1 MPLTPKQ
8 EAFARRYVE
17 TGNASDAYRFAYD
30 TSNMAVETVWD
41 EAHNLTRH
49 PEVSPRIKA
58 LQDEKLAEVDV
69 TASDIVRVAW
79 DIARDGEASHGS
91 RVSALALLAKRHHEF
106 SDKHEISSDI
116 RLQAMKAVA
125 SMSIEQL
132 QALAA
137 SLDTEDIT
145 GQTGP

>member
-1 MPLTPKQ
+1 MGLTPKQ
-8 EAFARRYVE
+8 EAFAHKYVE
-17 TGNASDAYRFAYD
+17 CGNASEAYRFAYD

-58 LQDEKLAEVDV
+58 LQDAKLAEVDV
-69 TASDIVRVAW
+69 SASDIVRVAW

-106 SDKHEISSDI
+106 SDKHEISSDV
-116 RLQAMKAVA
+116 RLQAMQAVA
-125 SMSIEQL
+125 NMDEATL
-132 QALAA
+132 RALAE
-137 SLDTEDIT
+137 SLRDSS
-145 GQTGP
+145 